1 MKHKITDKLRIDW
14 LEEGHECIPLISRD
28 GKGAVVFTCNFSDQ
42 DWSEWSTV
50 REAIDSQIKKTKWR
64 PKNT

>member
-14 LEEGHECIPLISRD
+14 LEEGNECVALVSRD
-28 GKGAVVFTCNFSDQ
+28 VKGAVVFTCNFSDQ
-42 DWSEWSTV
+42 DWSEWTTV
-50 REAIDSQIKKTKWR
+50 REAIDSQIAKTKWR